1 MGGAALEVTDDT
13 FAEEVENG
21 KGHVLVDFWA
31 EWCGPCKMIA
41 PTLEELASELGDSLK
56 IVKVDVD
63 NNSTTAGKFGIR
75 SIPCLILFKDGKEVD
90 RAIGAQNKAQLKGW
104 LDDKMAG

>member
-13 FAEEVENG
+13 WADEVENG
-21 KGHVLVDFWA
+21 EGHVLVDFWA

-41 PTLEELASELGDSLK
+41 PTLDELAAELGDSLK

-63 NNSTTAGKFGIR
+63 NNSSTASKFGIR
-75 SIPCLILFKDGKEVD
+75 SIPCLILFKDGEEVD
-90 RAIGAQNKAQLKGW
+90 RVIGAQNKAQLKGW
-104 LDDKMAG
+104 LDEKMAG